1 MKNVKKIFLLMLV
14 LLFLFCVTEVS
25 ASAKS
30 ILQDG
35 LNVSIVTEKQSYES
49 TEGIS
54 AKLSVTNT
62 NHFDVKNLQLEIL
75 TPEGYSLQEKSNGS
89 MQMEVLSSGQSAEL
103 NTVFIL
109 NSSNGTPQDT
119 TPHSTNMGMIILIIV
134 GAAVV
139 ILVATVFTILLLKK
153 RTKKLFSF
161 VFLLLA
167 LGAAAMPKSLEVKAV
182 ETNEK
187 TITITE
193 TIVVNGIEQLVEAK
207 IQYILPVD
215 KDSTDKANSTDKT
228 DTSSKTES
236 SLSEAD
242 SYYQERAEVISVT
255 NVKDAE
261 NILSEQEVTSLF
273 AERGFE
279 DYGIQTEYDENGNV
293 YDEKEYVGDEPQQK
307 HPLYEMYYISEN
319 EMIWTIYNVNGTI
332 YAYPVSYNLVSERKA
347 PLLVTE
353 TDTVIGY
360 DNETNQYYETIPNS
374 TSVIVMKVEKINKE
388 VLDNMTLERLG
399 NYES

>member
-1 MKNVKKIFLLMLV
+1 MKNVKRNLFSMMLI
-14 LLFLFCVTEVS
+14 LLFLFCGAEIS
-25 ASAKS
+25 ASATS

-35 LNVSIVTEKQSYES
+35 LDVSIVTESQSYES

-62 NHFDVKNLQLEIL
+62 NHFDVKNLQLEII
-75 TPEGYSLQEKSNGS
+75 TPEGYSLQEKANGS

-103 NTVFIL
+103 NAVFISG
-109 NSSNGTPQDT
+109 SSNGTPQK
-119 TPHSTNMGMIILIIV
+119 TPNSANTGMIILIVV

-139 ILVATVFTILLLKK
+139 ILAAAIFIIVLLKK
-153 RTKKLFSF
+153 RTKKLFSLI
-161 VFLLLA
+161 FLLLA
-167 LGAAAMPKSLEVKAV
+167 LCIAAMPKSLEVKAAK
-182 ETNEK
+182 TNEK
-187 TITITE
+187 TITIAE
-193 TIVVNGIEQLVEAK
+193 TITMNGVDQTVKARIL
-207 IQYILPVD
+207 YILPVD
-215 KDSTDKANSTDKT
+215 KDTNDKENST

-255 NVKDAE
+255 DVKDAE

-273 AERGFE
+273 TDRGFE
-279 DYGIQTEYDENGNV
+279 DYGIQSEFDESGNV
-293 YDEKEYVGDEPQQK
+293 YEEKEYIGDKPQQK
-307 HPLYEMYYISEN
+307 HPLYEMYYISKN
-319 EMIWTIYNVNGTI
+319 EMIWTIYNVNGI
-332 YAYPVSYNLVSERKA
+332 VYAYPVSYNLVSERQA

-374 TSVIVMKVEKINKE
+374 TSVIVMKVARIDKE
-388 VLDNMTLERLG
+388 VLDSLTIERLRE
-399 NYES
+399 YES